1 MNLAPVLDA
10 MGITEEDYFSSF
22 RELRMGDRIYGIRT
36 LIDADGRR
44 IREEVLDSEEQ
55 PNIETLDLWGCSTG
69 RKVPALPCAPRKSSP
84 SYMRRPRPT
93 AMGTSRWR
101 KCVTSSRKRFRSISA
116 RTCNVTNHL

>member
-55 PNIETLDLWGCSTG
+55 PNIETLDLWGMLDWEKGTCTPLRTKEILAIIYEEAQTYCDG
-69 RKVPALPCAPRKSSP
+69 DKPLEEVCDVIQKKVQI
-84 SYMRRPRPT
+84 Y
-93 AMGTSRWR
+93 
-101 KCVTSSRKRFRSISA
+101 ISE
-116 RTCNVTNHL
+116 NM